1 MSHIDIQD
9 ALYSAKSVRELDRL
23 AIEQLAIPGIVLMK
37 RAGRAA
43 LDELLDAWGEPSL
56 ISVFCGS
63 GNNGGDGYIVAALA
77 AEKGIEVQVIELAPA
92 DKLSADAALA
102 RQYSLEAGARFEK
115 FSNSVEV
122 SEGVIVD
129 ALLGTGYSP
138 AQQPMREAYAEAV
151 TAMNSAGLPVLSID
165 LPSGLCSD
173 SGSAA
178 EPSVKADISV
188 TFIGAKQ
195 GMFSGRG
202 PALCGEIIYHS
213 LDVDEELISQQQ
225 SSACLMDLDSLLN
238 HYPDRD
244 MDSYKN
250 QSGHSMVIGGDLGFG
265 GAAAMA
271 AESALRV
278 GSGLVSVAT
287 RPEHVPAILARQP
300 EVMARGVISGQELEP
315 LLEKPTV
322 LIVGPGL
329 GRTPW
334 SEQLLQKAVAT
345 GLPMVVDADALN
357 IIAEGR
363 VVPNPDGSRWVMTPH
378 PAEAA
383 RLLNT
388 TVAEIQAD
396 RFSAVRQ
403 LQEKYNAVVLLKGA
417 GSLIASPV
425 ASSGN
430 NQIRVCPYGNPAM
443 ATGGMGDTL
452 SGIIGGLLAQGLE
465 LSHAA
470 QLGCCLHSAAAD
482 MAADERGARGLVASD
497 INPYVTAI
505 LNGADL

>member
-1 MSHIDIQD
+1 MSHVDIQD
-9 ALYSAKSVRELDRL
+9 ALYSAKSVRQLDRL
-23 AIEQLAIPGIVLMK
+23 VIEQLAIPGIVLMK

-43 LDELLDAWGEPSL
+43 LDELLEAWGKPSL

-77 AEKGIEVQVIELAPA
+77 AEKGIQVRVIELAAA
-92 DKLSADAALA
+92 DKLSADAGLA
-102 RQYSLEAGARFEK
+102 REYSQQAGASFEAFSDSLEI
-115 FSNSVEV
+115 

-129 ALLGTGYSP
+129 ALLGTGFNP
-138 AQQPMREAYAEAV
+138 AQQPMREAYAAAV
-151 TAMNSAGLPVLSID
+151 SIINNSGLPVLSID

-213 LDVDEELISQQQ
+213 LDVDEDLIRQQQ
-225 SSACLMDLDSLLN
+225 SSSLLMDLDILLD

-244 MDSYKN
+244 RDAYKN

-287 RPEHVPAILARQP
+287 RPEHVSAILARQP

-315 LLEKPTV
+315 LLDKPTV

-383 RLLNT
+383 RLLDT
-388 TVAEIQAD
+388 SVSEIQAD
-396 RFSAVRQ
+396 RFSAVRK

-417 GSLIASPV
+417 GSLIAC
-425 ASSGN
+425 AGYE
-430 NQIRVCPYGNPAM
+430 QILVCPYGNPGM
-443 ATGGMGDTL
+443 ATGGMGDVL

-465 LSHAA
+465 LSIAA

-482 MAADERGARGLVASD
+482 LAAEESGVRGLAASD
-497 INPYVTAI
+497 INSYVIAI

>member
-1 MSHIDIQD
+1 MSHVDIQD
-9 ALYSAKSVRELDRL
+9 ALYSAKSVRQLDRL

-43 LDELLDAWGEPSL
+43 LDELLEAWGKPSL

-77 AEKGIEVQVIELAPA
+77 AEKGIQVRVIELAAA
-92 DKLSADAALA
+92 DKLSADAGLA
-102 RQYSLEAGARFEK
+102 REYSQQAGASFEAFSDSLEI
-115 FSNSVEV
+115 

-129 ALLGTGYSP
+129 ALLGTGFNP
-138 AQQPMREAYAEAV
+138 AQQPMREAYAAAV
-151 TAMNSAGLPVLSID
+151 SIINNSGLPVLSID

-213 LDVDEELISQQQ
+213 LDVDEDLIRQQQ
-225 SSACLMDLDSLLN
+225 SSSLLMDLDILLDQ
-238 HYPDRD
+238 YPDRD
-244 MDSYKN
+244 VDAYKN

-287 RPEHVPAILARQP
+287 RPEHVSAILARQP

-315 LLEKPTV
+315 LLDKPTV

-388 TVAEIQAD
+388 SVGEIQAD
-396 RFSAVRQ
+396 RFSAVRK

-417 GSLIASPV
+417 GSLIAC
-425 ASSGN
+425 ASHE
-430 NQIRVCPYGNPAM
+430 QILVCPYGNPGM
-443 ATGGMGDTL
+443 ATGGMGDVL

-465 LSHAA
+465 LSIAA

-482 MAADERGARGLVASD
+482 LAAEESGVRGLAASD
-497 INPYVTAI
+497 INSYVIAI